1 MQSLPFI
8 DIIIFAIIAVF
19 LIFRLRNILG
29 EKTGFD
35 PKADNQS
42 KTPKNEKVSNVVDFT
57 KKVENLKEYEFSSE
71 IKEIMKIDNSFK
83 IDEFISGANT
93 FFKMVVNGFVE
104 GNIENI
110 KKYVKPKI
118 FKDFQNAIDERI
130 KEKEKLIIDILSI
143 NDTKIK
149 NIKIKGNIVKLE
161 VIFDTVQIK
170 ALQDINDE
178 IIDGDLDE
186 KIVVKDMWTFERNF
200 KLQSKNWTLIETST
214 N

>member
-71 IKEIMKIDNSFK
+71 IREIMKIDNSFK

-130 KEKEKLIIDILSI
+130 KEKEKLIIDILTI
-143 NDTKIK
+143 NHTKIK

-200 KLQSKNWTLIETST
+200 KLQSKN
-214 N
+214 